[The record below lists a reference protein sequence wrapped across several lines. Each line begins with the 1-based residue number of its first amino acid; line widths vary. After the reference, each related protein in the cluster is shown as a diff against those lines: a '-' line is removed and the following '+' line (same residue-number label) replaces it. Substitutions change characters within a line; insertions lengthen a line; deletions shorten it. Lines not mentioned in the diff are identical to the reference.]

1 MQYDKQGMI
10 AAFIAY
16 VLWGLFPLYWKA
28 LTYVDSAEILAS
40 RVIWSFILTL
50 IFVVILRKGHQ
61 LIRDVKELLQ
71 HQKTF
76 WTLAVAAY
84 LVTLNWFLY
93 IWAVNH
99 NHILETSL
107 GYYLNPIVSI
117 LLGIIFLKERLAKAQ
132 LVGVIIAVIGVA
144 IMIINYG
151 TIPYVSFGLA
161 LSFGFYGLL
170 KKRIQLDATR
180 GLVIE
185 TAFVLPIA
193 LLYYAYL
200 AIEGKMSFGMV
211 DLNTTVLLI
220 GGGAVTAIPLILF
233 AVGAQ
238 KIPLYLVGFIQYVAP
253 TMTLL
258 LGVFVYGESFGSV
271 EMLSFGFI
279 WLALI
284 IFSVSTIV
292 EVRKHH

>member
-1 MQYDKQGMI
+1 M
-10 AAFIAY
+10 
-16 VLWGLFPLYWKA
+16 
-28 LTYVDSAEILAS
+28 
-40 RVIWSFILTL
+40 
-50 IFVVILRKGHQ
+50 
-61 LIRDVKELLQ
+61 
-71 HQKTF
+71 
-76 WTLAVAAY
+76 
-84 LVTLNWFLY
+84 
-93 IWAVNH
+93 
-99 NHILETSL
+99 
-107 GYYLNPIVSI
+107 
-117 LLGIIFLKERLAKAQ
+117 
-132 LVGVIIAVIGVA
+132 
-144 IMIINYG
+144 
-151 TIPYVSFGLA
+151 
-161 LSFGFYGLL
+161 
-170 KKRIQLDATR
+170 
-180 GLVIE
+180 
-185 TAFVLPIA
+185 LPIA